1 MPGSAQGLYVVT
13 APAGHSQ
20 AQFLRRLKNDPS
32 IVHAEA
38 DFRVALP
45 TTSNGN
51 QYQAA
56 ANAVKNQTVM
66 TFFQAAASSAYVTQP
81 AANPINLS
89 KVRNLATGAG
99 TVAFIDT
106 GVDFNHPLL
115 RNSLVQGVD
124 LVSPLGGN
132 GSELVDVNQ
141 DTTAILDSRQDTTA
155 ILDSQN
161 LVDVNQDTTAILDQD
176 TTAILDKYRPPTAF
190 GHGTMV
196 AGLIHY
202 VAPNAKL
209 MPVKAFTGDGTASLS
224 AVVNAIYWAVDHGAT
239 VINMSFDAPASSQE
253 LIKAINYANSKR
265 VVLVAAAGNAG
276 KDVLVYPAS
285 DKQVLGVGATNNHY
299 VRSVFSNYGDVV
311 DLAAPG
317 EGLITSY
324 PGKHYAAV
332 SGTSFSAPLVAGGAA
347 LLMQID
353 NNLNQSQAAKALQE
367 ATPIGQGLGAG
378 ELDLY
383 RAVTSAKSSK
393 K

>member
-1 MPGSAQGLYVVT
+1 MRGSAQGLYLVS
-13 APAGHSQ
+13 APAGHSP
-20 AQFLRRLKNDPS
+20 AQLLRHLKNDPA

-45 TTSNGN
+45 ATSNGN

-56 ANAVKNQTVM
+56 VNAVQNQTVM
-66 TFFQAAASSAYVTQP
+66 TFFLASASSAYVTQP
-81 AANPINLS
+81 AGNPINLS
-89 KVRNLATGAG
+89 IVRNLATGAG

-106 GVDFNHPLL
+106 GVDRNHPLL
-115 RNSLVQGVD
+115 RDSLVTGVD
-124 LVSPLGGN
+124 LVNPNSGGN

-155 ILDSQN
+155 ILDSRS

-209 MPVKAFTGDGTASLS
+209 MPVKAFGGNGTASLS
-224 AVVNAIYWAVDHGAT
+224 AIVNGIYWAVDHGAN
-239 VINMSFDAPASSQE
+239 VINMSFDAPTDSQE
-253 LIKAINYANSKR
+253 LVKAINYANSKR
-265 VVLVAAAGNAG
+265 VILVAAAGNDG
-276 KDVLVYPAS
+276 RDVQVYPAS
-285 DKQVLGVGATNNHY
+285 DKQVLGVGATNNTY
-299 VRSVFSNYGDVV
+299 VRSFFSNYGDVV

-332 SGTSFSAPLVAGGAA
+332 SGTSFSAPLVAGAAA
-347 LLMQID
+347 LLKQID
-353 NNLNQSQAAKALQE
+353 GNINHSQASKALLH

-378 ELDLY
+378 ELDVY
-383 RAVTSAKSSK
+383 RAVTSVQGNK
-393 K
+393 